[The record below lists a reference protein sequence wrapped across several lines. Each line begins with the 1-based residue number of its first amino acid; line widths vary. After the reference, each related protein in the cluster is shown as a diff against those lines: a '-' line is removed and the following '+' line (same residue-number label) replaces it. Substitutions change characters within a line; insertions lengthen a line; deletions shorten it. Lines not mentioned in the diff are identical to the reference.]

1 MHMDDFLFAGGF
13 FFVFVLG
20 GLLLLALF
28 IAALVSIANHPYA
41 SGTEKGLWVLIAL
54 VFPVLGPICGS

>member
-1 MHMDDFLFAGGF
+1 MHMDDFLFAGG

-28 IAALVSIANHPYA
+28 IAALVSIANHRMRA
-41 SGTEKGLWVLIAL
+41 ARKGSGFSSRWSSRSWGQ
-54 VFPVLGPICGS
+54 FCGS